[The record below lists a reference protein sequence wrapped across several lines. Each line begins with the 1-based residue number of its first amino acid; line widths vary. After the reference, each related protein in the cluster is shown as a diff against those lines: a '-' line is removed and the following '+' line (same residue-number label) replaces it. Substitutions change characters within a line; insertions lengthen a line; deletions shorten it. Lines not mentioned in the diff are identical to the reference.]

1 MKNYKKS
8 NRKGFALEEFVAGI
22 FSEIFQNKAIRPTR
36 GSGCGNEAGDISNPY
51 FYIECKDRS
60 TKDISVRKD
69 TWDKICSEI
78 PLNSKKLPLYILQN
92 KNKDKFAV
100 LNFDDFSKI
109 LQTLYSEGL
118 I

>member
-36 GSGCGNEAGDISNPY
+36 GSGCGNESGDIFTPY
-51 FYIECKDRS
+51 FIVECKNRS
-60 TKDISVRKD
+60 TKNITIKKD
-69 TWDKICSEI
+69 TWDKLCSEI
-78 PLNSKKLPLYILQN
+78 PLNSKKLPLYVLEN

-100 LNFDDFSKI
+100 LNFEDFAKI
-109 LQTLYSEGL
+109 MQKLYSEGL
-118 I
+118 L